1 MQKNMFDGEDPKL
14 AFKRIQ
20 IQAETQLETQ
30 VYTQLQDGQ
39 VPSFEKF
46 MATKKKIQ
54 KSNKGA

>member
-54 KSNKGA
+54 KSN